1 MVSPSDIDLQN
12 GDRVDVIRKA
22 NAIGKSSKTVR
33 EFLERNYSADMSQ
46 SEAIKLSVKALLE
59 VVQTGSKN
67 IEISVVTKNQ
77 KPKVLE
83 LEDIDGIVKEIN
95 NEKEAEVQ
103 KKKDRI
109 AGRAGVTAPIAQ
121 EGTETTRMETDG
133 ST

>member
-1 MVSPSDIDLQN
+1 MN
-12 GDRVDVIRKA
+12 RKA

-46 SEAIKLSVKALLE
+46 EEAVKLSVKALLE

-67 IEISVVTKNQ
+67 IEIAVIRKGA

-83 LEDIDGIVKEIN
+83 LEDVDAVVKMISD
-95 NEKEAEVQ
+95 EKENEAQ
-103 KKKDRI
+103 RKKDRA
-109 AGRAGVTAPIAQ
+109 AGRAGPIAQ

-133 ST
+133 SS